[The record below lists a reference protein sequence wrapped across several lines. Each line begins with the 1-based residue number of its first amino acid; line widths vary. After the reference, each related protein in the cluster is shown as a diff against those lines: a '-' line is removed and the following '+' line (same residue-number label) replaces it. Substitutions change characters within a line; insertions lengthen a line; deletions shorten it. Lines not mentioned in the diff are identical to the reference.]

1 MVHYIDRKRLWKAD
15 QSPAIIAPKAMKNVS
30 TFLLLVVLATSAMA
44 ATTTLPFIDDNYAK
58 ALAEA
63 KQRQL
68 PLFVEASAVW

>member
-1 MVHYIDRKRLWKAD
+1 MVHSTYPKRIWKAD
-15 QSPAIIAPKAMKNVS
+15 QSPATIARKIMKNAW
-30 TFLLLVVLATSAMA
+30 TFLLLVVVATSAMT

>member
-1 MVHYIDRKRLWKAD
+1 
-15 QSPAIIAPKAMKNVS
+15 MKNVS